1 MFDRWADLET
11 LRMSLSNIQAMLYL
25 LQSQADQLREAID
38 FRLDPLSHEVEELR
52 QRYDMDEH

>member
-25 LQSQADQLREAID
+25 LQSQADQLREAINS
-38 FRLDPLSHEVEELR
+38 RLDPLSHEVEELR
-52 QRYDMDEH
+52 QRYGVDES